1 MSNQA
6 WVINAS
12 PLILMGK
19 LDRLDIIQRLAPQ
32 LIVPSAVI
40 QEISAGIC
48 DTTTARTIEWATQ
61 FAAPDKAV
69 PASILSWD
77 IGTGESQVLTHCLS
91 TERTA
96 ILDDGAARAAAKA
109 HQVQLLGSL
118 GIILRAKAGGLI
130 PAARPLI
137 EQLVACGSYL
147 SAELVNAALHK
158 VGESH

>member
-1 MSNQA
+1 MSKQA

-19 LDRLDIIQRLAPQ
+19 LGRLDLFQKLAPQ

-40 QEISAGIC
+40 KEISAGVC
-48 DTTTARTIEWATQ
+48 DTTTQKTIDWAVQ
-61 FAAPDKAV
+61 FAVPNNDV

-77 IGTGESQVLTHCLS
+77 IGAGESQVITYCLS
-91 TERTA
+91 SNRTA
-96 ILDDGAARAAAKA
+96 VLDDGAARSAAKA

-118 GIILRAKAGGLI
+118 GIILRAKASGLI

-147 SAELVNAALHK
+147 SVDLVSAALHK

>member
-1 MSNQA
+1 MSSQV

-12 PLILMGK
+12 PLILIGK
-19 LDRLDIIQRLAPQ
+19 LDRLDLIQQLASQ

-48 DTTTARTIEWATQ
+48 DATTTRTIDWAAQ
-61 FAAPDKAV
+61 FVIPDKPV
-69 PASILSWD
+69 SPSILSWD
-77 IGTGESQVLTHCLS
+77 IGAGESQVLTHCLS
-91 TERTA
+91 SDRTA

-118 GIILRAKAGGLI
+118 GIILRAKVSGLI

-147 SAELVNAALHK
+147 SADLVSAALHK